1 MKWKEY
7 SLDELIH
14 IKHGYAFKGEFFSE
28 EPTDDILLTPGNFAI
43 GGGFKAQKLKYYNG
57 DFPVDYIL
65 DENDVIVTMTDLSKE
80 ADTLGFSA
88 KVPAWN
94 GKRFL
99 HNQRIG
105 LVKLKTDDF
114 DQNYL
119 YWLMRTFP
127 YQRFVANGA
136 TGATVK
142 HTSPTKICQYKFTAP
157 ENKDRQ
163 RKIASILSAYDDLI
177 ENNLKRIKLLEEK
190 AQLHYK
196 IEFGEYQFGDKEPQN
211 LPKGWA
217 IKTIGDIYGKLE
229 SGSRPKGGIDKEL
242 KEGIASVGA
251 ENVIGLGKYN
261 YQSEKLITEAFF
273 ENMKRGKIEN
283 KDILIYKDGAYI
295 GKTTLFQDD
304 FPHIKCCVNEHVFL
318 LKSKDELYQNYL
330 FFTLYQ
336 KLYFDK
342 MQQLNA
348 NAAQPG
354 INQES
359 LKSLRILWPSDK
371 VIEDFNEKVESLM
384 KLIFVLAKQNTK
396 LREARDILLPKLM
409 NGQIEV

>member
-57 DFPVDYIL
+57 EFPVDYIL

-88 KVPAWN
+88 KVPAWY

-114 DQNYL
+114 DKDYL
-119 YWLMRTFP
+119 YWLMRTFS

-142 HTSPTKICQYKFTAP
+142 HTSPTKICQYKFIAP
-157 ENKDRQ
+157 DDKTTQ

-177 ENNLKRIKLLEEK
+177 ENNWKRIKLLEEK
-190 AQLHYK
+190 AFLRYK
-196 IEFGEYQFGDKEPQN
+196 QIVREEKLEEKSILDICYITDGTHDSPKQQIDGYYLVTGKHLIGGFIDFSSAYFISEADHDKIQKRSKVVNGDLVLSN
-211 LPKGWA
+211 IG
-217 IKTIGDIYGKLE
+217 TIGNVAI
-229 SGSRPKGGIDKEL
+229 IDSPFEF
-242 KEGIASVGA
+242 SVK
-251 ENVIGLGKYN
+251 NVIIFKPNDSVYTSFLYCYLNSDEMQTRFQQESSGTSQRFISLAYSRALKVKLP
-261 YQSEKLITEAFF
+261 SEDVLEEFHKE
-273 ENMKRGKIEN
+273 
-283 KDILIYKDGAYI
+283 
-295 GKTTLFQDD
+295 
-304 FPHIKCCVNEHVFL
+304 VSSL
-318 LKSKDELYQNYL
+318 LK
-330 FFTLYQ
+330 
-336 KLYFDK
+336 
-342 MQQLNA
+342 
-348 NAAQPG
+348 
-354 INQES
+354 
-359 LKSLRILWPSDK
+359 LKSIL
-371 VIEDFNEKVESLM
+371 NQ
-384 KLIFVLAKQNTK
+384 QNAK

>member
-65 DENDVIVTMTDLSKE
+65 EENDVIVTMTDLSKE

-105 LVKLKTDDF
+105 MVKLKTDDF

-190 AQLHYK
+190 AFVSYK
-196 IEFGEYQFGDKEPQN
+196 LIVK
-211 LPKGWA
+211 
-217 IKTIGDIYGKLE
+217 
-229 SGSRPKGGIDKEL
+229 
-242 KEGIASVGA
+242 
-251 ENVIGLGKYN
+251 
-261 YQSEKLITEAFF
+261 SEKLEEFLIEEVCETLGGGTPATGDRRFWDEGEILWFSPTDLTKHHSIVLLESEKKITDLGLQKSSAKLVPPKTILMTSRASIGYLGLINKPASTNQGFINIVPFNKNHRAYMLFDLKNRKEEIIGNANGSTFLEISKGKFRQMKIKLPKDEKVLIDF
-273 ENMKRGKIEN
+273 EQEFEVTFNFIEN
-283 KDILIYKDGAYI
+283 
-295 GKTTLFQDD
+295 
-304 FPHIKCCVNEHVFL
+304 L
-318 LKSKDELYQNYL
+318 L
-330 FFTLYQ
+330 
-336 KLYFDK
+336 
-342 MQQLNA
+342 
-348 NAAQPG
+348 
-354 INQES
+354 
-359 LKSLRILWPSDK
+359 
-371 VIEDFNEKVESLM
+371 
-384 KLIFVLAKQNTK
+384 KQNTK

>member
-119 YWLMRTFP
+119 YWLMRTFS

-163 RKIASILSAYDDLI
+163 RKVASILSAYDDLI

-190 AQLHYK
+190 AFLRYK
-196 IEFGEYQFGDKEPQN
+196 QIVREEKLEKYILSDFGDIITGKTPSTTIADYFGDDV
-211 LPKGWA
+211 PF
-217 IKTIGDIYGKLE
+217 IKTPDMHNQIFIEHTDQMLSELGAKSQEKKFLPPLSLCVSCIGTAGVVGITSKPSQTNQQINSIVFNEPKNVYFFYALMSQMKEQLDAL
-229 SGSRPKGGIDKEL
+229 GSNG
-242 KEGIASVGA
+242 STFT
-251 ENVIGLGKYN
+251 NVNKN
-261 YQSEKLITEAFF
+261 KF
-273 ENMKRGKIEN
+273 ENMEVFIPNQKVLNEFAEEFEPPFSL
-283 KDILIYKDGAYI
+283 IL
-295 GKTTLFQDD
+295 TLQ
-304 FPHIKCCVNEHVFL
+304 
-318 LKSKDELYQNYL
+318 
-330 FFTLYQ
+330 
-336 KLYFDK
+336 
-342 MQQLNA
+342 
-348 NAAQPG
+348 
-354 INQES
+354 
-359 LKSLRILWPSDK
+359 
-371 VIEDFNEKVESLM
+371 
-384 KLIFVLAKQNTK
+384 KQNTK

>member
-1 MKWKEY
+1 MKWERKTINEVCNVGDGAHASIKRTTEGFQY
-7 SLDELIH
+7 LTSKNFKLDGLDLNKVDFI
-14 IKHGYAFKGEFFSE
+14 SE
-28 EPTDDILLTPGNFAI
+28 
-43 GGGFKAQKLKYYNG
+43 
-57 DFPVDYIL
+57 VDYFKHFRDDSKAITKPKS
-65 DENDVIVTMTDLSKE
+65 NDVLLSIIGSLGAPYLVKE
-80 ADTLGFSA
+80 EDVFGLSSSVSILRP
-88 KVPAWN
+88 KNEIIEP
-94 GKRFL
+94 RFL
-99 HNQRIG
+99 
-105 LVKLKTDDF
+105 F
-114 DQNYL
+114 
-119 YWLMRTFP
+119 YWIKSNEF
-127 YQRFVANGA
+127 QSSINNIKSGVAQSFLSLGMIKSLP
-136 TGATVK
+136 VIYPK
-142 HTSPTKICQYKFTAP
+142 ELPT
-157 ENKDRQ
+157 Q

-211 LPKGWA
+211 LPKGWSV
-217 IKTIGDIYGKLE
+217 KSVGDIYGKLE

-273 ENMKRGKIEN
+273 ENMNRGKIEN

-304 FPHIKCCVNEHVFL
+304 FPHEKCCVNEHVFL
-318 LKSKDELYQNYL
+318 LRSKDELYQNYL

-384 KLIFVLAKQNTK
+384 RLIFVLAKQNTK